1 MKTVEQIKV
10 LVKTR
15 LEEAEVLCNAG
26 KYDGA
31 FYLAGY
37 SVELMLK
44 AKVCEKFGFDD
55 LFDESPDV
63 DKELKTPIGEVKKS
77 IKTHNL
83 SVLLIYTG
91 LVRQLQLDKVNNPK
105 LMQVYGYLMSIQ
117 GNNQTPWSEQA
128 RYLPI
133 GSQKEVDVKAFI
145 QSLKDNDG
153 LLKWIENN

>member
-15 LEEAEVLCNAG
+15 LEEAEVLC
-26 KYDGA
+26 DGA

>member
-44 AKVCEKFGFDD
+44 AKVCEKLGFDD